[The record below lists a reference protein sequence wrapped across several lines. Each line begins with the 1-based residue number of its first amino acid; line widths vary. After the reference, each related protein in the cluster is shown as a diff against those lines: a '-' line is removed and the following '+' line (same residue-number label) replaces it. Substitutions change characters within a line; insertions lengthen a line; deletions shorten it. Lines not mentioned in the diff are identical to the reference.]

1 MYVWLAGLFHLVV
14 MPSRF
19 IHVVAYIRISFLSKL
34 SDTPFLCVHRYLF
47 APASVCWVLWTLVL
61 QGLFSALKGVYSDVE
76 LLDHDYSI
84 FIIIFVFEEM
94 PLSLPQ
100 QLHNFTFLTT
110 IQKGFQIPTSL
121 PAFVIFW
128 VFLFFK

>member
-1 MYVWLAGLFHLVV
+1 M
-14 MPSRF
+14 
-19 IHVVAYIRISFLSKL
+19 
-34 SDTPFLCVHRYLF
+34 
-47 APASVCWVLWTLVL
+47 LWTLVL
-61 QGLFSALKGVYSDVE
+61 QGLLSAFKGVYSDVE

-100 QLHNFTFLTT
+100 QLHNFTFLPT
-110 IQKGFQIPTSL
+110 IQKGFQIFTSS

-128 VFLFFK
+128 VFLFF